1 MSKEGNQNQNNVK
14 EEKIFFFLFLIMVAM
29 ILISFVNAR
38 GASDV
43 DFFIGWLE
51 NAEKYG
57 VIQGFGANADM
68 YPPILPLLLYV
79 ISKCLAFCVNPQL
92 MAIRVTVLGFLFLS
106 CICGKKFWK
115 DNMASV
121 LVFLAFL
128 VSSTEGYLDIITFPF
143 GIWAF
148 SQMKKMEHK
157 VLMGLALCIWCLIK
171 YQPLI
176 IMPVVLC
183 LFISLDI
190 DKKKVKIDWKSI
202 LYMGLGALI
211 PLVPILIVYKDMFW
225 DSIVC
230 ALSRDSGNVAPYGL
244 NFGWLV
250 QYVYERMHGMT
261 GEVQI
266 IWHTEMDKLLAFK
279 YIFWIAFLRIL
290 ILTCMAKKKD
300 YVLFLK
306 ASLAIYILYYLF
318 GTNVHETHLFV
329 GTFLSISLYME
340 TKTDR
345 HKWMMVY
352 TILMYNC
359 NLLMFYGMFG
369 KLTDEFPRVLGSFDP
384 TVLVAAI
391 NVIIG
396 CYMCYLL
403 VQDIW
408 KTVKN
413 IMDGE

>member
-1 MSKEGNQNQNNVK
+1 MSKEVNQNQNNEK
-14 EEKIFFFLFLIMVAM
+14 EEKVFFFLFLFMVAM
-29 ILISFVNAR
+29 ILISFVNVR

-43 DFFIGWLE
+43 DYFIGWLE

-57 VIQGFGANADM
+57 IIQGFGANADM
-68 YPPILPLLLYV
+68 YPPILPLLLYGM
-79 ISKCLAFCVNPQL
+79 SKVLSFCANPQL

-106 CICGKKFWK
+106 CICGRKFWK
-115 DNMASV
+115 EDMAGV

-157 VLMGLALCIWCLIK
+157 VLMGLSLCIWCLIK

-190 DKKKVKIDWKSI
+190 NKKKIKIDWKSI
-202 LYMGLGALI
+202 FSMGVGAFI
-211 PLVPILIVYKDMFW
+211 PLVPILIIYKEMFW

-230 ALSRDSGNVAPYGL
+230 ALTRDAGNVAPYGL

-279 YIFWIAFLRIL
+279 YVFWIAFLCIL
-290 ILTCMAKKKD
+290 LLTCMAKKKD

-306 ASLAIYILYYLF
+306 SSLAIYILYYLF

-329 GTFLSISLYME
+329 GAFLAIALYME

-345 HKWMMVY
+345 HKWMMIY
-352 TILMYNC
+352 TFLMYNG
-359 NLLMFYGMFG
+359 NLLMFYGLFG
-369 KLTDEFPRVLGSFDP
+369 KVNEEFPRILGSFDP
-384 TVLVAAI
+384 SVLVALT
-391 NVIIG
+391 NVLIG
-396 CYMCYLL
+396 CYMSYLL
-403 VQDIW
+403 MQEIR
-408 KTVKN
+408 KEYIIIEN
-413 IMDGE
+413 